1 MVADFRL
8 FSCLARPVPSP
19 LALMTPPTSPCSSAH
34 QVVQYLVTDGSPEDR
49 SAIIAKIRGQLLP
62 LSQQKFASN
71 VVEKCVVHATAE
83 EREQFVAELLQPAE
97 DGGSTIRSMLV
108 HPFAN
113 YPLQK
118 LLQVVQESQR
128 AELFAQTGR
137 ELAELRK
144 LGSSYSKHLI
154 TIEKLLAAERIRT
167 NTY

>member
-1 MVADFRL
+1 M
-8 FSCLARPVPSP
+8 SPRPPS
-19 LALMTPPTSPCSSAH
+19 S

-49 SAIIAKIRGQLLP
+49 SAIISKIRGQLLP

-71 VVEKCVVHATAE
+71 VVEKCVVHATAA
-83 EREQFVAELLQPAE
+83 EREQFVAELLEPAE
-97 DGGSTIRSMLV
+97 DASSAGPGAGAGNTIRSMLV

-128 AELFAQTGR
+128 AELFAAVGR
-137 ELAELRK
+137 ELGELRK
-144 LGSSYSKHLI
+144 GGATYSKHLI
-154 TIEKLLAAERIRT
+154 TIEKLLAAERVRT